1 MKKQILYGMLGFLSL
16 LGFAGVFTEARGFLG
31 FFAFAVDFQYFF
43 LKSDEMLEAQLARS
57 ASRAFVVGMLMM
69 AAAVLGTL
77 TLGGFTPQ
85 RALLTGCTVGWAA
98 SVVVYALTAAW
109 YGFGR
114 AGGWSRDPQP
124 DEGAPGPSGPEA
136 GGAGK
141 AGGGPAGDHRKP
153 GKGAVQ
159 PLSGA
164 GLEHRQGVRG
174 AH

>member
-98 SVVVYALTAAW
+98 SVVSTPDRRLVRLP
-109 YGFGR
+109 GELGLD
-114 AGGWSRDPQP
+114 RDPQP

>member
-57 ASRAFVVGMLMM
+57 ASRAS
-69 AAAVLGTL
+69 VLGTL

-109 YGFGR
+109 YGFR
-114 AGGWSRDPQP
+114 ESW
-124 DEGAPGPSGPEA
+124 
-136 GGAGK
+136 
-141 AGGGPAGDHRKP
+141 
-153 GKGAVQ
+153 
-159 PLSGA
+159 
-164 GLEHRQGVRG
+164 GLEP
-174 AH
+174 